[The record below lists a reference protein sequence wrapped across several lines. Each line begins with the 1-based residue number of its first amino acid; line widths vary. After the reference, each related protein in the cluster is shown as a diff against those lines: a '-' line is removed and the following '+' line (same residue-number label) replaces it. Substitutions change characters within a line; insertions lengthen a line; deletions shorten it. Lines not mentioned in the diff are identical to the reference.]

1 MFELWLKTPEG
12 IEADEIEL
20 DDIKLMVVEIKTKA
34 KAAKADDDPYTNK
47 MLPQPVELILDA
59 ISEMLP
65 PKKKCKRCRMNR
77 PPIARRILPAM
88 PRPREHRSAPRRG
101 GGGTGREESG
111 DDGGGG
117 ELPPRQKSEYGPPA
131 EITPPQTPRTCAPRV
146 LDGRAQQ

>member
-65 PKKKCKRCRMNR
+65 PKKKCKRCRMKR
-77 PPIARRILPAM
+77 PPIARRILPAT
-88 PRPREHRSAPRRG
+88 PRPREHRSAPRREG
-101 GGGTGREESG
+101 GARADSSG

-117 ELPPRQKSEYGPPA
+117 SSDGDGPP
-131 EITPPQTPRTCAPRV
+131 PPSRSRAPFA
-146 LDGRAQQ
+146 GRRA